1 MAIGSLF
8 SQLVQAFKA
17 AIDGAVYMLIVAV
30 PVGFMLFGDSWR
42 DTIFLSFLSAA
53 VYYLLEIK
61 SILKAADDVEEVGEE
76 EESYED
82 DA

>member
-30 PVGFMLFGDSWR
+30 PVGFMFFGDSWR

-61 SILKAADDVEEVGEE
+61 SILKGAKEIEEIEE